1 MGRRSD
7 DLMSIA
13 STITSKHIERIV
25 IGLNELISNA
35 QLESAIKSNIWG
47 EFDDAIA
54 RLAEQ
59 TANHGRKLQL
69 ELHVRGNPSVELFDR
84 IFVRFTESGDLKI
97 VKTPYIWAGSLLR
110 RPSFSKKN
118 T

>member
-1 MGRRSD
+1 MARRRD
-7 DLMSIA
+7 DLTSIA

-25 IGLNELISNA
+25 IGLTEPVSDA
-35 QLESAIKSNIWG
+35 QLESAIKSNTWG

-59 TANHGRKLQL
+59 TANHGRRLQL

-97 VKTPYIWAGSLLR
+97 VKASYIWAGSLLHR
-110 RPSFSKKN
+110 LSFSKKS

>member
-1 MGRRSD
+1 
-7 DLMSIA
+7 MSIA

-25 IGLNELISNA
+25 IGLTEPVSDA
-35 QLESAIKSNIWG
+35 RLESAIESNIWG

-59 TANHGRKLQL
+59 TANYGRKLQL

-84 IFVRFTESGDLKI
+84 IFVRFAESGDLKI
-97 VKTPYIWAGSLLR
+97 VKTEYIWAGSPLYRL
-110 RPSFSKKN
+110 SFSN
-118 T
+118 QST